1 MTNSLRCSSLFRQ
14 GMARMVWH
22 TQTSFIL
29 SQTFRF
35 SGPSL
40 VTTES
45 HKEHMQHLNI
55 CPSASSIRA
64 RESSLRHR
72 AEISSFDISKEK
84 LILAPNLH
92 STHINKAQEGRAMW
106 PNSFPSP
113 AESCEPLHLRQVS
126 EGSLCAMQITAE
138 QNRRPHTAPAHALW
152 KYNTPHF
159 LILYITKTSPT
170 SNSVTNSTAF
180 HLTSGSNIFMEM
192 KSKLIARNF
201 FPPF

>member
-1 MTNSLRCSSLFRQ
+1 MFITIQTRDGKNGLT
-14 GMARMVWH
+14 H
-22 TQTSFIL
+22 TDIFHPFSDIQIFWSQVSYNWIPQRTHAASKHL
-29 SQTFRF
+29 SQCFLYQYQRKQP
-35 SGPSL
+35 G
-40 VTTES
+40 
-45 HKEHMQHLNI
+45 HQ
-55 CPSASSIRA
+55 
-64 RESSLRHR
+64 

-113 AESCEPLHLRQVS
+113 AESCEPLHLRHVS
-126 EGSLCAMQITAE
+126 EGSLCATQSTAE
-138 QNRRPHTAPAHALW
+138 QNRRPHAAPAHTLW

-170 SNSVTNSTAF
+170 SNLVTNSTAF